1 MAVRPTHSA
10 RPAVRVRRTIA
21 DDDRPDALWDMERSL
36 RRRGFSA
43 VAGADEAGRGA
54 CAGPLVAAAC
64 VLPSGRRGRVP
75 GLADS
80 KLLTAA
86 ARERVYAEV
95 VDRARGLVG
104 RRHAGRRPR
113 RPRHARHEHRGAA
126 PRGAATSTPSPDYV
140 LTDGFPVPGLARPGL
155 AVWKGDRVA
164 ACVAAA
170 SVLAKVTRD
179 RMMLEL
185 HEKWPEYD
193 FAGHKGYITD
203 VHSAALER
211 HGPCPEHRM
220 RFVNVRS
227 ARDAHAARG
236 LQVTAPV
243 GMVDDGDMVP
253 CAGRAA
259 MSTEDLEK
267 YETEME
273 LQLYREY
280 RDIVRQFT
288 YVVETERRFYLA
300 NSVDLQVRE
309 AGGEV
314 YFELKLSDAWV
325 WDMYRP
331 ARFVRNVRVLTFK
344 DVNVEELDKPDLEL
358 PENPRI
364 T

>member
-1 MAVRPTHSA
+1 MAVRPTHTASS
-10 RPAVRVRRTIA
+10 PAVRARRTVV

-36 RRRGFSA
+36 RRRGFTA

-64 VLPSGRRGRVP
+64 VLPAGRRGRVP

-95 VDRARGLVG
+95 VERAVSWSVVVMPVEDLDARGMHVTNIEAL
-104 RRHAGRRPR
+104 RRAVWNLDP
-113 RPRHARHEHRGAA
+113 A
-126 PRGAATSTPSPDYV
+126 PDYV

-227 ARDAHAARG
+227 ARDLHAARG
-236 LQVTAPV
+236 VHVTEQAL
-243 GMVDDGDMVP
+243 MVDDEGMAAALSPVP
-253 CAGRAA
+253 G
-259 MSTEDLEK
+259 
-267 YETEME
+267 E
-273 LQLYREY
+273 LL
-280 RDIVRQFT
+280 
-288 YVVETERRFYLA
+288 
-300 NSVDLQVRE
+300 
-309 AGGEV
+309 
-314 YFELKLSDAWV
+314 
-325 WDMYRP
+325 
-331 ARFVRNVRVLTFK
+331 
-344 DVNVEELDKPDLEL
+344 
-358 PENPRI
+358 
-364 T
+364 